1 MYVCM
6 IKHLYYMH
14 QNTLNLKLE
23 LCISQRDDRTFYSH
37 RVTALLL
44 LDRMEKLEGEY
55 QTDSLQPFKD

>member
-1 MYVCM
+1 
-6 IKHLYYMH
+6 MH

-23 LCISQRDDRTFYSH
+23 LCISQRDDRTSYSH
-37 RVTALLL
+37 RLTALLL